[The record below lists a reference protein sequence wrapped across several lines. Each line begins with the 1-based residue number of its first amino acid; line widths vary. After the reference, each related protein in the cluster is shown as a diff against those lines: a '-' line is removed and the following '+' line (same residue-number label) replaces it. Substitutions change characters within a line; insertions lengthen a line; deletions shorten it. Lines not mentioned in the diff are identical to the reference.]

1 MRILFATENRGKLRE
16 AEQILAD
23 TGLEVLPL
31 SAAGVRSDPEEK
43 INNEDSY
50 FFFFLNILILCL
62 SYGYRLNL
70 P

>member
-31 SAAGVRSDPEEK
+31 SAAGVRSDPEE
-43 INNEDSY
+43 NGETFED
-50 FFFFLNILILCL
+50 NALIKV
-62 SYGYRLNL
+62 RAA
-70 P
+70 